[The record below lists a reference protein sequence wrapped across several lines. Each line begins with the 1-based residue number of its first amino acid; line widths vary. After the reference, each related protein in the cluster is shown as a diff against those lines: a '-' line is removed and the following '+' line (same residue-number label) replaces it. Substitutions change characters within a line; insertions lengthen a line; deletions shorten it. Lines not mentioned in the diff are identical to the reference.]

1 MPLWA
6 GARIALRALTAN
18 PLRSILTG
26 LGVIIGVA
34 AVVTTISIGAG
45 ARESTRQQIAALGTN
60 LLTVIPGRGRSAGG
74 IFTIGIGG
82 TQSLTAE
89 DGEAIADSIPG
100 VEAVAG
106 EFNRQAQVVAGS
118 QNTMTNISGV
128 TSNFPEVRDWEPA
141 EGAFFTEEDLRS
153 RARVAVIGRTVKE
166 TLFGDEDA
174 IGQEIRINR
183 TTFQVMG
190 VMARK
195 GSTGFNDRDDVIFV
209 PLTSAQKRLF
219 GVKFVRALYVKVR
232 SPDQM
237 DTVLHLVED
246 LLLGR
251 HRIANGRDPDFL
263 IRNQADIVEAF
274 QGVNRTITV
283 LLAVIAG
290 VSLIVGGIGIMNIM
304 LVSVTERTREI
315 GIRKAVGATRRDI
328 LVQFLVEAVSL
339 SVTGGLLGVAVGIG
353 VTRAVTALA
362 GWATLITPSA
372 VALAF
377 GFAAA
382 VGILFGL
389 YPAQRAGRLD
399 PIEALRSE

>member
-1 MPLWA
+1 VPLRA
-6 GARIALRALTAN
+6 AARIALRALTTN

-45 ARESTRQQIAALGTN
+45 ARESTRQQIATLGTN
-60 LLTVIPGRGRSAGG
+60 LLTVIPGRVSTPGG
-74 IFTIGIGG
+74 VGQGVG
-82 TQSLTAE
+82 ASQSLKAE
-89 DGEAIADSIPG
+89 DGQAIADSIPG
-100 VEAVAG
+100 VEAVAA
-106 EFNRQAQVVAGS
+106 EFNRGAQVVAGS
-118 QNTMTNISGV
+118 QNDTTNVSGV
-128 TSNFPEVRDWEPA
+128 TPNFPQVRNWEPA
-141 EGAFFTEEDLRS
+141 EGAFFGADEMAA
-153 RARVAVIGRTVKE
+153 RARVAVLGTTVKE

-174 IGQEIRINR
+174 IGREIRINR
-183 TTFQVMG
+183 TIFQVVG
-190 VMARK
+190 VMERK
-195 GSTGFNDRDDVIFV
+195 GSTSFSDRDDIIFV

-219 GVKFVRALYVKVR
+219 GVKHVRALYIKVR
-232 SPDQM
+232 APEQM

-251 HRIANGRDPDFL
+251 HRIAAGAGADFL
-263 IRNQADIVEAF
+263 IRNQADVVEAF

-283 LLAVIAG
+283 LLAIIAA

-328 LVQFLVEAVSL
+328 LLQFLVEAVSL
-339 SVTGGLLGVAVGIG
+339 SVTGGLLGVAVGVG

-377 GFAAA
+377 GFAAV

>member
-1 MPLWA
+1 MRLRA

-45 ARESTRQQIAALGTN
+45 ARESTRQQIATLGTN
-60 LLTVIPGRGRSAGG
+60 LLTVIPGRVSSPGG
-74 IFTIGIGG
+74 VGQGIGAS
-82 TQSLTAE
+82 QSLTFE
-89 DGEAIADSIPG
+89 DGVAIAESIPG
-100 VEAVAG
+100 VEAVAA
-106 EFNRQAQVVAGS
+106 EFNRGAQVVAGS
-118 QNTMTNISGV
+118 QNDTTNISGV
-128 TSNFPEVRDWEPA
+128 TPNFPQVRNWEPA
-141 EGAFFTEEDLRS
+141 EGAFFTEEDMEARG
-153 RARVAVIGRTVKE
+153 RVAVLGQTVKE
-166 TLFGDEDA
+166 TLFGDDEA
-174 IGQEIRINR
+174 IGRDIRINR
-183 TTFQVMG
+183 TIFQVVG
-190 VMARK
+190 VMQRK
-195 GSTGFNDRDDVIFV
+195 GSTAFSDRDDVIFV

-219 GVKFVRALYVKVR
+219 GVKHVRALYVKVR
-232 SPDQM
+232 SPEQM
-237 DTVLHLVED
+237 DTVLRLVED

-251 HRIANGRDPDFL
+251 HRISPGASGDFL
-263 IRNQADIVEAF
+263 IRNQADVVEAF

-283 LLAVIAG
+283 LLAIIAA

-315 GIRKAVGATRRDI
+315 GIRKAVGATHSDI
-328 LVQFLVEAVSL
+328 LLQFLVEAVTL
-339 SVTGGLLGVAVGIG
+339 SVTGGLLGVAVGVG
-353 VTRAVTALA
+353 ATRAVTALA